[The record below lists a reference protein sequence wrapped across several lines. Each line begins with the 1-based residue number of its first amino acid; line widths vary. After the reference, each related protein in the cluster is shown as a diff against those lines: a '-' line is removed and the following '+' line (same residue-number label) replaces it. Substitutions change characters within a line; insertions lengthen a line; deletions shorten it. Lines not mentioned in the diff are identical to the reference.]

1 MGAGSAPVPRSR
13 HGASAS
19 TVGPLSP
26 VSRLLLRRPSE
37 PVTSKQHL
45 HIAAGLRSAAIRQ
58 AGNGNRLAP
67 ARYLNP
73 GERMK
78 NDPTHTFV
86 MIVAGL
92 LTACIITTWISGAW
106 SHWISVGFAI

>member
-1 MGAGSAPVPRSR
+1 
-13 HGASAS
+13 
-19 TVGPLSP
+19 
-26 VSRLLLRRPSE
+26 
-37 PVTSKQHL
+37 
-45 HIAAGLRSAAIRQ
+45 
-58 AGNGNRLAP
+58 
-67 ARYLNP
+67 
-73 GERMK
+73 MK